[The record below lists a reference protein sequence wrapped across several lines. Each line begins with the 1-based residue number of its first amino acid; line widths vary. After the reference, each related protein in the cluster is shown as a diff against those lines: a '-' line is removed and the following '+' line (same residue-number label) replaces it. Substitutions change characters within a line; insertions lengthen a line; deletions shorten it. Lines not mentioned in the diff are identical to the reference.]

1 MSDIVLRAVTKTYP
15 RKGKEPVRAVDN
27 LDLTIPDGGIFGLLG
42 PNGAGK
48 TTIIKMICGLILP
61 DSGEVRIGD
70 IDVNRQRRRAM
81 GRIGVVLEGTR
92 NIYWRLSPWENLM
105 YFARLKGI
113 PGRHV
118 ADRAERLLSE
128 LDLWDRRKE
137 KVRTFSRGM
146 QQKVAIAC
154 ALIGDPDIILLDEPT
169 LGPDVQASRIVQEW
183 VSQLGRE
190 QGKTVILTT
199 HQLPVAQQLCT
210 RIAIIRE
217 GRVIAN
223 EPTAKLL
230 KRFEDDY
237 YKIRLQGTLPEA
249 LAAQLGSFTAHFEDG
264 QTILTGHLRDGLELY
279 PLLEKY
285 HAAGLPLISV
295 SRNEEDLEDIFI
307 RLVETQP

>member
-1 MSDIVLRAVTKTYP
+1 MLRAVTKTYP

-27 LDLTIPDGGIFGLLG
+27 LDLTIPEGGIFGLLG

-70 IDVNRQRRRAM
+70 IDVNRQRRQAM

-113 PGRHV
+113 PGRQV
-118 ADRAERLLSE
+118 AGRAERLLSE

-169 LGPDVQASRIVQEW
+169 LGLDVQASRIVQEW
-183 VSQLGRE
+183 VFRLGRE

-237 YKIRLQGTLPEA
+237 YKIRLQGPLPEA
-249 LAAQLGSFTAHFEDG
+249 LAARLGPFTAHYEDG
-264 QTILTGHLRDGLELY
+264 QTILTGHLHDGLELY

-285 HAAGLPLISV
+285 RAAGLPLISV

-307 RLVETQP
+307 RLVETHP